1 MSQPTSADTAAI
13 AAMFEHLIRI
23 EATLADL
30 LERMARIERA
40 AAQRHQVA
48 DRRAERIDR
57 YVLDDAFMV
66 DATNKQL
73 ISAFNGLR
81 SEVQQILNDI
91 RREHH
96 QTRTALELQLS
107 AEGLARERGRA

>member
-1 MSQPTSADTAAI
+1 MSQPNADTIAI
-13 AAMFEHLIRI
+13 AALFEHLIQI

-30 LERMARIERA
+30 VERMGRLERA

-48 DRRAERIDR
+48 DARAERMDR

-96 QTRTALELQLS
+96 QTRTAIELQLG